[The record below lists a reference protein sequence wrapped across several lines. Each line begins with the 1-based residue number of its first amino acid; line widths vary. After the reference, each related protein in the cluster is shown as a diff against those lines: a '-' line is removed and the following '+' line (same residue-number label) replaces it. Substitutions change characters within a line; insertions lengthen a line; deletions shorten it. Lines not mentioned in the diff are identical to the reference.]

1 MKDRNK
7 ITLLISSYL
16 AISIALLLLVMSCV
30 LYFRVISILEATLEV
45 YDILLS
51 QPQPELREADNM
63 DDYEGVVREITAY
76 NAGVEAQ
83 TDDTPCISADGTD
96 ICQALARGEL
106 ICASNFV
113 PMGTRLYVEYY
124 GTCTVHDR
132 MNKRY
137 KNRVDVAF
145 SADQIDEAK
154 KFGRRNLMVK
164 ILE

>member
-51 QPQPELREADNM
+51 QPQLELREAVNM

-76 NAGVEAQ
+76 NAGVEA
-83 TDDTPCISADGTD
+83 
-96 ICQALARGEL
+96 
-106 ICASNFV
+106 
-113 PMGTRLYVEYY
+113 
-124 GTCTVHDR
+124 
-132 MNKRY
+132 
-137 KNRVDVAF
+137 
-145 SADQIDEAK
+145 
-154 KFGRRNLMVK
+154 
-164 ILE
+164 